1 MQEKKSSHFIFTTV
15 IGGLIFLVPI
25 VILALVIAKA
35 MGFMMVVAQPMAE
48 WLPIDTIGGV
58 ALANVLAILAL
69 IVVCFLAGLLARQ
82 ALASAFIAKLES
94 KILVNLPGYMMIKNL
109 VSGFDASKAEGLK
122 PVAIQL
128 GSAERIGFEV
138 EKLQG
143 GRSVVF
149 IPSAPNPFS
158 GITQVFPPEQVIY
171 LNVSAKMIIEV
182 SENFGHG
189 MGAVLA
195 ARKSLT

>member
-1 MQEKKSSHFIFTTV
+1 
-15 IGGLIFLVPI
+15 
-25 VILALVIAKA
+25 
-35 MGFMMVVAQPMAE
+35 
-48 WLPIDTIGGV
+48 
-58 ALANVLAILAL
+58 
-69 IVVCFLAGLLARQ
+69 
-82 ALASAFIAKLES
+82 
-94 KILVNLPGYMMIKNL
+94 
-109 VSGFDASKAEGLK
+109 
-122 PVAIQL
+122 VAIQL